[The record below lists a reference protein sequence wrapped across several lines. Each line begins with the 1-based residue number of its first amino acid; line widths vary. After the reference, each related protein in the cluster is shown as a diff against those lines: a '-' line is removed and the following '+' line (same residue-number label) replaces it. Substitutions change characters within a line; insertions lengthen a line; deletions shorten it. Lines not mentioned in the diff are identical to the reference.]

1 MRKVIFSM
9 QVSLDGFISRPNGEL
24 DWLPPINDENLWKDI
39 QEEMWNQLDSADT
52 ILLGRITYQFWENY
66 WPNIKANPSSTEND
80 IKFSHF
86 ADETQKIVFSKTLDK
101 VEWKN
106 TRLIKENIAKE
117 ILKMK
122 KQSGKNMV
130 IPGGASIAQTFMKL
144 DLIDEYVLII
154 HPVIL
159 GSGKPLFEGL
169 NNSIKLKLLRTRML
183 KSGAILVHYES
194 VK

>member
-1 MRKVIFSM
+1 M

-24 DWLPPINDENLWKDI
+24 DWFPPINDENLWKDI

-66 WPNIKANPSSTEND
+66 WPNIKANPSATEND

-144 DLIDEYVLII
+144 DLIDEYVIII